1 MRIVY
6 FRYEGSGFGCDFG
19 GTLFGSQVTVATS
32 SGDGD
37 VVGEADAVAGTAKAS
52 VRASRATAGF

>member
-1 MRIVY
+1 
-6 FRYEGSGFGCDFG
+6 GSSILDMKGAALDA
-19 GTLFGSQVTVATS
+19 TLAEPCSGLKSLLPLAV
-32 SGDGD
+32 GDGD